1 MVLKASHLTV
11 SLGTGTHGIDVLR
24 DVSFDLAPG
33 KVLGLVGESG
43 AGKSMIGRV
52 ISRNLPSQFSV
63 TGGQLD
69 FAGQDLIMAPQAALK
84 GLLGDRIAFVPQEPL
99 TALNPLMTIARQFG
113 EHLHRIG
120 IPAKQHHARMVKA
133 LEEVRLLDPE
143 RVLAGYPFQLSGGMC
158 QRVLIAMAFA
168 SEPALVI
175 ADEPTTALD
184 VSTQA
189 TIVQIMRRLQ
199 RDHATALLFITHD
212 LRLAAHVC
220 DEILVLYAGEVVER
234 GTARAIAEDPQH
246 PYTQALQAANPS
258 LNGPLRRLPSLPD
271 NMPSIAGFAAIKGC
285 RFAPRCPVAEATC
298 NSHVPELDT
307 LNPSHSVRCRRAGQ
321 FARVAETQ
329 DPLPA
334 MSRQAGQEHQH
345 GDDHGDII
353 LRAEGLSK
361 YFPSPRNWLGR
372 REGPGLHAVR
382 PLDFAVR
389 SGEFVGVVGESG
401 SGKSTLARLLMG
413 LEAASSG
420 TISLDGHDITPA
432 DDPISRTLRLD
443 TLQMVFQDPQSALNP
458 RRTVA
463 ELVTQVME
471 SQLKTIPEAQ
481 RRQRAQQL
489 LAETGLAPELVDR
502 YPSQL
507 SGGQKQRVNIARAL
521 CVTPRLLIADEI
533 VSGLD
538 VSVQAQILNLLLDL
552 KAQRQI
558 GLVFISHDL
567 SVVRYLCSSMIV
579 MRHGKVVEQG
589 ETEAIFA
596 NPQHA
601 YTKALFAAAPPA
613 DLDRVWPP
621 EQVNLP

>member
-1 MVLKASHLTV
+1 MVLQARNLTV
-11 SLGTGTHGIDVLR
+11 SMQAAGGPIDVLR

-52 ISRNLPSQFSV
+52 ISRNLPRQFSV
-63 TGGQLD
+63 TQGSLT
-69 FAGQDLIMAPQAALK
+69 FASRDMIHGSDAMLAS
-84 GLLGDRIAFVPQEPL
+84 LLGERIAFVPQEPL
-99 TALNPLMTIARQFG
+99 TALNSLMTIAEQFG
-113 EHLHRIG
+113 EHLDRIA
-120 IPAKQHHARMVKA
+120 IPRAQQPAQMVKA
-133 LEEVRLLDPE
+133 LEEVKLLDPA
-143 RVLAGYPFQLSGGMC
+143 RVLSSYPFQLSGGMC
-158 QRVLIAMAFA
+158 QRVLIAMAFV
-168 SEPALVI
+168 SQPALVV

-199 RDHATALLFITHD
+199 QDHDTALLFITHD

-220 DEILVLYAGEVVER
+220 DDILVLYAGEVVEH
-234 GTARAIAEDPQH
+234 GPARAISEHPQH
-246 PYTQALQAANPS
+246 PYTRALQAANPS
-258 LNGPLRRLPSLPD
+258 LDGPLTRLPSLPD
-271 NMPSIAGFAAIKGC
+271 NMPGLAGFAALKGC
-285 RFAPRCPVAEATC
+285 RFGPRCPVADPAC
-298 NSHVPELDT
+298 AGAVPHLHET
-307 LNPSHSVRCRRAGQ
+307 SPGHWVRCS
-321 FARVAETQ
+321 
-329 DPLPA
+329 PA
-334 MSRQAGQEHQH
+334 CQH
-345 GDDHGDII
+345 GKPPAAPLIEHAADQNNGAVI
-353 LRAEGLSK
+353 LQARGLSK
-361 YFPSPRNWLGR
+361 HFEAPRNWLGR
-372 REGPGLHAVR
+372 HKGPGLHAVR
-382 PLDFAVR
+382 PMDFTVR
-389 SGEFVGVVGESG
+389 AGEFVGVVGESG

-413 LEAASSG
+413 LETPSSG
-420 TISLDGHDITPA
+420 QISLDGRDLTHANPQT
-432 DDPISRTLRLD
+432 TQLRLD

-458 RRTVA
+458 RRSVE

-471 SQLKTIPEAQ
+471 SGIRAATSAE
-481 RRQRAQQL
+481 RRQRAQDL
-489 LAETGLAPELVDR
+489 LRETGLSPELIHH

-589 ETEAIFA
+589 PTVQIFA

-601 YTKALFAAAPPA
+601 YTRALLAAAPPA
-613 DLDRVWPP
+613 DLDCVWPP
-621 EQVNLP
+621 EQTSQ